1 MGAEMPFRD
10 IPIRKKLTL
19 LILCMTLLALGLAF
33 AGITIFERAS
43 FRKSAEAELST
54 LADTIGANAAAS
66 LAFNDA
72 QTARQILSALHLQ
85 AGVVNA
91 RLYDTQGRLFAEYDR
106 LSPEGAPSASTV
118 TQRSDRSLAQ
128 GDLTLSRDV
137 FLKGDKTGS
146 IVIVSTMEGFRSKLQ
161 EYLKIA
167 ALVLF
172 ISICITYLAS
182 IRLLP
187 MISNPIVHLAQLA
200 GRVSDQKDYTLRAPV
215 VSSDEIGR
223 LISSFN
229 QMLDTIQQR
238 DLALQEANSALE
250 ERVAARTADLV
261 KEVQERRQAE
271 IQMRHAKEAAEVAN
285 RAKSE
290 FLANM
295 SHEIRTPMNG
305 VIGMT
310 GLALETDLTP
320 TQREYLETVR
330 LSADALLAVIEDI
343 LDFSKI
349 EAGKLT
355 LEEADFDI
363 RESVELTLKTL
374 ALRADEKGLELLCDV
389 APEVPALV
397 RGDSTRLRQVLIN
410 LVGNAIKFTEKGEVS
425 VNVAEAMGDGQETLI
440 HFTVTD
446 TGIGIAADRLNA
458 ILLPFT
464 QVDASTTRKYGGTG
478 LGLTISTRIIEA
490 MGGRIWIESAPG
502 VGSRFHFTA
511 RFDRAENAD
520 QDAYSAGSESI
531 ANTRVLIVD
540 DNLTNRTILT
550 RILARWGMRP
560 TAVESVSAALTELA
574 SALPSEDAYKLIVTD
589 MHMPNKDGFDLIET
603 VRTGDNSAPPTIV
616 MLTSGARGGDVE
628 RCRKLGVNAY
638 LLKPIREVELKS
650 AIARALKKNST
661 DGHAQLQS
669 QPSSTKEKSA
679 AIGLHVLVA
688 EDNHINQ
695 LLVRRLLE
703 KRGHRVSIAADG
715 IEALRVLENTSVDL
729 VFMDVQMPRM
739 SGIEAVRAIRKSEE
753 IGRAH
758 VPIIALTANA
768 VKGDEE
774 KCLETGMDGYLVK
787 PIQIPKLDDIL
798 GRYSE
803 LQSKSRV
810 HDLIEKH

>member
-1 MGAEMPFRD
+1 MPFRD
-10 IPIRKKLTL
+10 VPIRKKLTL
-19 LILCMTLLALGLAF
+19 LILCTTTLALGLAF
-33 AGITIFERAS
+33 AGITIFERES

-85 AGVVNA
+85 AGVVSA

-106 LSPEGAPSASTV
+106 LSPDGAPLAPTV
-118 TQRSDRSLAQ
+118 AQPGDRAPAR

-146 IVIVSTMEGFRSKLQ
+146 IVIVSTMDGFRSKLRD
-161 EYLKIA
+161 YLKIA

-172 ISICITYLAS
+172 ISIGITYLVS
-182 IRLLP
+182 IQLLQF
-187 MISNPIVHLAQLA
+187 ISNPIVHLAQLA
-200 GRVSDQKDYTLRAPV
+200 GRVSGQNDYSLRAPV

-238 DLALQEANSALE
+238 DLALIDANSELE
-250 ERVAARTADLV
+250 ARVAARTADLI

-330 LSADALLAVIEDI
+330 ISADALLAVIEDI

-349 EAGKLT
+349 EAGKLI

-389 APEVPALV
+389 APEVPAFL
-397 RGDSTRLRQVLIN
+397 RGDSSRLRQVLIN

-425 VNVAEAMGDGQETLI
+425 VSVTEATGEGQEGLI

-446 TGIGIAADRLNA
+446 TGIGIAYDRLDA

-478 LGLTISTRIIEA
+478 LGLTISARLIEA
-490 MGGRIWIESAPG
+490 MGGRIWIESTPG
-502 VGSRFHFTA
+502 KGSRFHFTA
-511 RFDRAENAD
+511 RFVRAENPHQQVAS
-520 QDAYSAGSESI
+520 SARSESL
-531 ANTRVLIVD
+531 ANVRVLIVD

-560 TAVESVSAALTELA
+560 TSVESVAAALTELA
-574 SALPSEDAYKLIVTD
+574 SALPSEDMYKLIVTD
-589 MHMPNKDGFDLIET
+589 MHMPNKDGFHLIET
-603 VRTGDNSAPPTIV
+603 VRSGDNPAPPTIV
-616 MLTSGARGGDVE
+616 MLTSGSRGGDVD
-628 RCRKLGVNAY
+628 RCQELGVSAY
-638 LLKPIREVELKS
+638 LLKPIREAELRS
-650 AIARALKKNST
+650 AIARALRKNPS
-661 DGHAQLQS
+661 DGNARLAS
-669 QPSSTKEKSA
+669 EPSSSKEKSVC
-679 AIGLHVLVA
+679 IGLHVLVA
-688 EDNHINQ
+688 EDNPINQ

-729 VFMDVQMPRM
+729 VFMDVQMPRL

-753 IGRAH
+753 IGGSH

-768 VKGDEE
+768 LKGDEE
-774 KCLETGMDGYLVK
+774 KYLETGMDGYLVK

-798 GRYSE
+798 GRYTEIS
-803 LQSKSRV
+803 SR
-810 HDLIEKH
+810 

>member
-1 MGAEMPFRD
+1 MPFRD
-10 IPIRKKLTL
+10 IPLRRKLTL
-19 LILCMTLLALGLAF
+19 LILCATMMALGLAF
-33 AGITIFERAS
+33 AGITVFERAS

-85 AGVVNA
+85 TGIVKAS
-91 RLYDTQGRLFAEYDR
+91 LYDTQGRLFAEYNR
-106 LSPEGAPSASTV
+106 LSPEGATDSPAGTE
-118 TQRSDRSLAQ
+118 RNDRALVR

-146 IVIVSTMEGFRSKLQ
+146 IVIVSTMDGFRSKLQ

-167 ALVLF
+167 GLVLF
-172 ISICITYLAS
+172 ISIGITYLVS

-187 MISNPIVHLAQLA
+187 LISDPIVHLAQLA
-200 GRVSDQKDYTLRAPV
+200 AQVSDQKDYTLRAPV

-238 DLALQEANSALE
+238 DSALLEANSALE
-250 ERVAARTADLV
+250 MRVAARTADLV
-261 KEVQERRQAE
+261 KEVQERRQSE

-285 RAKSE
+285 RAKSD

-320 TQREYLETVR
+320 TQREYLETAR

-355 LEEADFDI
+355 LEEADFDL
-363 RESVELTLKTL
+363 REAVELTLKTL

-389 APEVPALV
+389 APEIPTFV
-397 RGDSTRLRQVLIN
+397 RGDSARLRQILIN

-425 VNVAEAMGDGQETLI
+425 VSVAEAVGDGQEGLI
-440 HFTVTD
+440 HVTVTD
-446 TGIGIAADRLNA
+446 TGIGIAADRLDA

-478 LGLTISTRIIEA
+478 LGLTISTRLIEA
-490 MGGRIWIESAPG
+490 MGGRIWIESTPG
-502 VGSRFHFTA
+502 MGSKFHFTV
-511 RFDRAENAD
+511 RFAPAGELAH
-520 QDAYSAGSESI
+520 SAGDDLI
-531 ANTRVLIVD
+531 ANVRVLIVD
-540 DNLTNRTILT
+540 DNLTNRTILRKLLT
-550 RILARWGMRP
+550 RWGMRP
-560 TAVESVSAALTELA
+560 TSVDSVPAALTELA
-574 SALPSEDAYKLIVTD
+574 SALPSDDAYKLIVTD
-589 MHMPNKDGFDLIET
+589 MHMPEKDGFDLIET
-603 VRTGDNSAPPTIV
+603 VRSGEDPVTPTIV
-616 MLTSGARGGDVE
+616 MLTSGARGGDVD

-638 LLKPIREVELKS
+638 LLKPIREAELKS
-650 AIARALKKNST
+650 AIARAFTKNPS
-661 DGHAQLQS
+661 DGDVRLPS
-669 QPSSTKEKSA
+669 EPSSSKEKSA
-679 AIGLHVLVA
+679 GIALHVLVA
-688 EDNHINQ
+688 EDNPINQ

-715 IEALRVLENTSVDL
+715 IEALRVLENTPVDL
-729 VFMDVQMPRM
+729 VFMDVQMPQM
-739 SGIEAVRAIRKSEE
+739 SGIEAVRAIRKNEE
-753 IGRAH
+753 TCGAH

-768 VKGDEE
+768 MNGDEE
-774 KCLETGMDGYLVK
+774 KCLEIGMDGFLEK
-787 PIQIPKLDDIL
+787 PIQIPRLDDIL
-798 GRYSE
+798 RKYSE
-803 LQSKSRV
+803 LRSKSPAA
-810 HDLIEKH
+810 DLIERF

>member
-1 MGAEMPFRD
+1 MRFRN

-19 LILCMTLLALGLAF
+19 LILCTTMLALGLAF

-72 QTARQILSALHLQ
+72 QSARQILGALHLQ
-85 AGVVNA
+85 AGVVSA

-106 LSPEGAPSASTV
+106 LSPEGAPGAPAV
-118 TQRSDRSLAQ
+118 AQRSDRALAQ

-146 IVIVSTMEGFRSKLQ
+146 IVIVSTMDGFRSKLR

-167 ALVLF
+167 ALVLL

-182 IRLLP
+182 VQILP
-187 MISNPIVHLAQLA
+187 LISDPIVHLAQLA

-223 LISSFN
+223 LIFSFN

-238 DLALQEANSALE
+238 DMALQDANSALE
-250 ERVAARTADLV
+250 ARVAARTADLV

-320 TQREYLETVR
+320 TQREYLETVS

-363 RESVELTLKTL
+363 RESVELNLKTL

-397 RGDSTRLRQVLIN
+397 RGDSSRLRQILIN

-425 VNVAEAMGDGQETLI
+425 VTVTEATGEGQEGLI
-440 HFTVTD
+440 HFTVSD
-446 TGIGIAADRLNA
+446 TGIGIAADRLDA
-458 ILLPFT
+458 VLLPFT

-478 LGLTISTRIIEA
+478 LGLTISARLIEA
-490 MGGRIWIESAPG
+490 MGGRIWIESKPG
-502 VGSRFHFTA
+502 VGSKFHFTA
-511 RFDRAENAD
+511 RFDRAENPYQQVAS
-520 QDAYSAGSESI
+520 SAPSE
-531 ANTRVLIVD
+531 ALTNVRVLIVD

-550 RILARWGMRP
+550 KILARWGMRP
-560 TAVESVSAALTELA
+560 TSVESVPAALTELA
-574 SALPSEDAYKLIVTD
+574 SALPSEDTYKLIVTD

-603 VRTGDNSAPPTIV
+603 VRSGDNPVPPTIV

-628 RCRKLGVNAY
+628 RCRELGVSSY
-638 LLKPIREVELKS
+638 LLKPIREAELKS
-650 AIARALKKNST
+650 AIARALRKSPT
-661 DGHAQLQS
+661 DGHARLQS
-669 QPSSTKEKSA
+669 RPSSTQEKSVC
-679 AIGLHVLVA
+679 IGLHVLVA
-688 EDNHINQ
+688 EDNPINQ

-715 IEALRVLENTSVDL
+715 IEALRVLERTSVDL

-753 IGRAH
+753 IGGAH
-758 VPIIALTANA
+758 LPIIALTANA
-768 VKGDEE
+768 MKGDEE
-774 KCLETGMDGYLVK
+774 KYLETGMDAYLVK

-798 GRYSE
+798 DRYSE
-803 LQSKSRV
+803 VRSKSPAE
-810 HDLIEKH
+810 DLIQKFE

>member
-1 MGAEMPFRD
+1 MPFRD

-19 LILCMTLLALGLAF
+19 LILCTTMLALGLAF
-33 AGITIFERAS
+33 AGITAFERTS

-91 RLYDTQGRLFAEYDR
+91 SLYDTQGRLFAEYNP
-106 LSPEGAPSASTV
+106 LSPEGTPSAPTV
-118 TQRSDRSLAQ
+118 TQQSGRALPH

-146 IVIVSTMEGFRSKLQ
+146 IVIVSTMDGFRSKLQ

-172 ISICITYLAS
+172 ISIGITYLAS

-187 MISNPIVHLAQLA
+187 LISDPIVHLAQLA
-200 GRVSDQKDYTLRAPV
+200 GQVSDQKDYSLRAPA

-238 DLALQEANSALE
+238 DMALQEANSTLE
-250 ERVAARTADLV
+250 ARVAARTADLV

-330 LSADALLAVIEDI
+330 QSADALLTVIEDI

-355 LEEADFDI
+355 LEESDFDL

-389 APEVPALV
+389 APEVPTLV
-397 RGDSTRLRQVLIN
+397 RGDSSRLRQVLIN
-410 LVGNAIKFTEKGEVS
+410 LVGNAIKFTEEGEVS
-425 VNVAEAMGDGQETLI
+425 VNVEAMGDGQEGLT

-446 TGIGIAADRLNA
+446 TGIGIAADRLDA

-478 LGLTISTRIIEA
+478 LGLTISTRLIEA
-490 MGGRIWIESAPG
+490 MGGCIWIESTPG

-511 RFDRAENAD
+511 RFDSAEIAD
-520 QDAYSAGSESI
+520 DVAYSAGSDSI
-531 ANTRVLIVD
+531 ANVRVLIVD

-560 TAVESVSAALTELA
+560 TSVESVRAALTELA
-574 SALPSEDAYKLIVTD
+574 SALSLEDAYKLIVTD

-603 VRTGDNSAPPTIV
+603 VRCGDNPVPPTIV

-638 LLKPIREVELKS
+638 LLKPIREAELKS
-650 AIARALKKNST
+650 AIARSLRKNST
-661 DGHAQLQS
+661 DSHVRLQS
-669 QPSSTKEKSA
+669 RPSSSKEKSA
-679 AIGLHVLVA
+679 GIGLHVLVA
-688 EDNHINQ
+688 EDNPINQ

-739 SGIEAVRAIRKSEE
+739 SGVWRAAPRRCRKD
-753 IGRAH
+753 
-758 VPIIALTANA
+758 P
-768 VKGDEE
+768 
-774 KCLETGMDGYLVK
+774 
-787 PIQIPKLDDIL
+787 
-798 GRYSE
+798 
-803 LQSKSRV
+803 
-810 HDLIEKH
+810 

>member
-1 MGAEMPFRD
+1 MPFRD
-10 IPIRKKLTL
+10 IPIRKKLTM
-19 LILCMTLLALGLAF
+19 LILCTTMLALGLAF
-33 AGITIFERAS
+33 AGITAFERTS

-72 QTARQILSALHLQ
+72 QTARQILSALQMQ

-91 RLYDTQGRLFAEYDR
+91 SLYDTQGRLFAEYNR
-106 LSPEGAPSASTV
+106 PSPEGTPGAPSAA
-118 TQRSDRSLAQ
+118 QPGGRALAH

-146 IVIVSTMEGFRSKLQ
+146 IVIVSTMDGFRSKLQ

-172 ISICITYLAS
+172 ISIGITYLAS

-187 MISNPIVHLAQLA
+187 LISDPIVHLAQLA
-200 GRVSDQKDYTLRAPV
+200 GQVSDQKDYSLRAPV

-229 QMLDTIQQR
+229 QMLDTIQQG
-238 DLALQEANSALE
+238 DMALQEANSALE
-250 ERVAARTADLV
+250 ARVAARTADLL
-261 KEVQERRQAE
+261 KEVQERRQSE

-285 RAKSE
+285 RAKSD

-320 TQREYLETVR
+320 TQREYLETAK

-363 RESVELTLKTL
+363 REAVELTLKTM
-374 ALRADEKGLELLCDV
+374 ALRADEKGLELICEV
-389 APEVPALV
+389 APEIPTLV
-397 RGDSTRLRQVLIN
+397 RGDSSRLRQILIN

-425 VNVAEAMGDGQETLI
+425 VHVAEATGDGQEGLV
-440 HFTVTD
+440 HVTVSD
-446 TGIGIAADRLNA
+446 TGIGIAPDRLDA

-478 LGLTISTRIIEA
+478 LGLTISTRLIEA
-490 MGGRIWIESAPG
+490 MGGRIWIESTPG

-511 RFDRAENAD
+511 RFDSAENAD
-520 QDAYSAGSESI
+520 EVVNLPGSDSI
-531 ANTRVLIVD
+531 ANVRVLIVD

-550 RILARWGMRP
+550 RILERWGMRP
-560 TAVESVSAALTELA
+560 TSVESVPAALTELA
-574 SALPSEDAYKLIVTD
+574 SARPPQDAYQLIVTD
-589 MHMPNKDGFDLIET
+589 MHMPSQDGFDLIET
-603 VRTGDNSAPPTIV
+603 VRSGDNPVPPTIV

-638 LLKPIREVELKS
+638 LLKPIREAELKS
-650 AIARALKKNST
+650 AIARSLRKNST
-661 DGHAQLQS
+661 DSHARLQS
-669 QPSSTKEKSA
+669 RPTPSQDKSA
-679 AIGLHVLVA
+679 GIGLHVLVA
-688 EDNHINQ
+688 EDNPINQ

-703 KRGHRVSIAADG
+703 KRGHRVSIATDG
-715 IEALRVLENTSVDL
+715 IEALRVLKNTSVDL
-729 VFMDVQMPRM
+729 VFMDVQMPQM
-739 SGIEAVRAIRKSEE
+739 GGIEAVRAIRKSEE
-753 IGRAH
+753 TGGAH
-758 VPIIALTANA
+758 VPIIALTASA
-768 VKGDEE
+768 MYGDEA
-774 KCLETGMDGYLVK
+774 KCMEAGMDGFLVK

-798 GRYSE
+798 SKYNELRY
-803 LQSKSRV
+803 KSPAAGV
-810 HDLIEKH
+810 I

>member
-10 IPIRKKLTL
+10 LPIRKKLTL
-19 LILCMTLLALGLAF
+19 LILSTTMLALGLAF
-33 AGITIFERAS
+33 VGITIFERAS

-72 QTARQILSALHLQ
+72 QTGRQILSALHLQ

-91 RLYDTQGRLFAEYDR
+91 RLYDTQGHLFAAYDR
-106 LSPEGAPSASTV
+106 DSPEVTNGSPTV
-118 TQRSDRSLAQ
+118 TPRNDRPLAH

-137 FLKGDKTGS
+137 FLAGDKTGS
-146 IVIVSTMEGFRSKLQ
+146 IVIVSTMDGFRSKLQ

-182 IRLLP
+182 TRLLRF
-187 MISNPIVHLAQLA
+187 ISDPIVHLAQLA
-200 GRVSDQKDYTLRAPV
+200 GRVSEQKDFTLRAPV
-215 VSSDEIGR
+215 ESSDEIGR

-238 DLALQEANSALE
+238 DMALQEANSTLE
-250 ERVAARTADLV
+250 ARVVARTADLV

-271 IQMRHAKEAAEVAN
+271 IQMRQAKEAAEVAN

-389 APEVPALV
+389 APEVPTLLS
-397 RGDSTRLRQVLIN
+397 GDSSRLRQVLIN

-425 VNVAEAMGDGQETLI
+425 VNVAEALGDGQEGLI

-446 TGIGIAADRLNA
+446 TGIGIAADRIDA

-478 LGLTISTRIIEA
+478 LGLTISARLIAA
-490 MGGRIWIESAPG
+490 MGGRIWIESTPG

-511 RFDRAENAD
+511 RFNRAARPN
-520 QDAYSAGSESI
+520 QVAYPQGSESL
-531 ANTRVLIVD
+531 ANVRVLIVD

-550 RILARWGMRP
+550 KLLLRWGMRP
-560 TAVESVSAALTELA
+560 TSVESVPAALTELA
-574 SALPSEDAYKLIVTD
+574 SAVHSADAYELIVTD

-603 VRTGDNSAPPTIV
+603 VRSGHNPAPPTIV

-628 RCRKLGVNAY
+628 RCRELDVNAY
-638 LLKPIREVELKS
+638 LLKPIREAELKS
-650 AIARALKKNST
+650 AIARAFEKNTTGS
-661 DGHAQLQS
+661 HVWLPS
-669 QPSSTKEKSA
+669 RPSSTKEKSGG
-679 AIGLHVLVA
+679 IGLHVLVA
-688 EDNHINQ
+688 EDNAINQ
-695 LLVRRLLE
+695 LLIRRLLE
-703 KRGHRVSIAADG
+703 NRGHRVSIAADG
-715 IEALRVLENTSVDL
+715 IEALRVLANTPVDL
-729 VFMDVQMPRM
+729 VFMDVHMPRM
-739 SGIEAVRAIRKSEE
+739 SGFEAARAIRKSEK
-753 IGRAH
+753 IGGAH
-758 VPIIALTANA
+758 VPIVALTANA
-768 VKGDEE
+768 MKGDEE
-774 KCLETGMDGYLVK
+774 RCLETGMDGYLVK
-787 PIQIPKLDDIL
+787 PIQISKLDDIL
-798 GRYSE
+798 VRYGQ
-803 LQSKSRV
+803 LRHVSRS
-810 HDLIEKH
+810 DDFIEKL